1 MVLITS
7 TFLDILFKI
16 LYAISVILL
25 AFVGLSNV
33 ISVVIYLIVQKR
45 AWSQPDP
52 IAPKLWPRVTV
63 QLPIYN
69 EKFLACR
76 VLDSVTKFDY
86 PGDKLEIQVLDD
98 STDEVTSRLLVKL
111 VKKYRDNGL
120 DVVYLHREGRT
131 GYKAGNLAFG
141 MENAK
146 GEFLAIFDADFIPPN
161 DYLRKTVPYFKSEK
175 IGFVQTRWG
184 HLNFKHNLISRLAG
198 TILDAHFVVEQNAR
212 YLSGLF
218 NTFNGSAGIW
228 RKKAIESVGGWQW
241 DTMTEDVDMTFR
253 SQIAGWKAV
262 YLPKVVSPAE
272 LPQQMNDFKIQ
283 QYRWCRG
290 TAQVSL
296 KLMGKAL
303 PARLPPGVK
312 FMAMLHL
319 LSFLTFP
326 LMIVLFMLVLPV
338 AGSNPDFLKLF
349 WWGAIVSIGPLLL
362 FSLGKSENNPRFMDR
377 LIILPVLLLTG
388 VGISLVCGLSV
399 VSGSLQKGGT
409 FIRTTR
415 VDPRIGREYDD
426 HKKRTLNLFIV
437 GEIAVALY
445 LVLTVFLLWGTVG
458 KLLLPWLGSSALGFL
473 FVAALSIIENTQE
486 ASRAR
491 KTKAESIKEESLEPK
506 KSLNHIK
513 MYARKKSQA
522 DGP

>member
-7 TFLDILFKI
+7 SFLDAVFKI
-16 LYAISVILL
+16 IYAISVILL

-33 ISVVIYLIVQKR
+33 IVVLIYLIVRKK

-52 IAPKLWPRVTV
+52 IPPKEWPKVSV

-76 VLDSVTKFDY
+76 VLNAVVKFDY
-86 PGDKLEIQVLDD
+86 PRDKLEIQILDD
-98 STDEVTSRLLVKL
+98 SNDGTTSRLLTNL
-111 VKKYRDNGL
+111 AKKYKEQGFDVIYFHRDE
-120 DVVYLHREGRT
+120 RK
-131 GYKAGNLAFG
+131 GYKAGNLEFG
-141 MENAK
+141 LERSK
-146 GEFLAIFDADFIPPN
+146 GEFLAIFDADFIPPEN
-161 DYLRKTVPYFKSEK
+161 WLKQTVPHFKNEK

-184 HLNFKHNLISRLAG
+184 HINFKHNIVSRLAG
-198 TILDAHFVVEQNAR
+198 TILDAHFIIEQNAR

-228 RKKAIESVGGWQW
+228 RKKTIESVGGWQW

-262 YLPKVVSPAE
+262 YLPKVISPAE

-296 KLMGKAL
+296 KLRDKTFNAKL
-303 PARLPPGVK
+303 PAGVK

-326 LMIVLFMLVLPV
+326 LMVIMFMLVLPV
-338 AGSNPDFLKLF
+338 ARSNPDFLKLF

-362 FSLGKSENNPRFMDR
+362 FSLGKSENNPRFIDR
-377 LIILPVLLLTG
+377 LLILPVLLLTG

-399 VSGSLQKGGT
+399 VSGSMQKGGT
-409 FIRTTR
+409 FIRTAR
-415 VDPRIGREYDD
+415 IDPRIGREYDIR
-426 HKKRTLNLFIV
+426 KKRTLNLFIA

-445 LVLTVFLLWGTVG
+445 LLLTVFLLWDTVG
-458 KLLLPWLGSSALGFL
+458 KLLLPWLVSSALGFL
-473 FVAALSIIENTQE
+473 FVAIFSIFENTRE
-486 ASRAR
+486 AIQSRQLKGLNKVAADG
-491 KTKAESIKEESLEPK
+491 TNSKE
-506 KSLNHIK
+506 IV
-513 MYARKKSQA
+513 RKKSSTKNSRTL
-522 DGP
+522 DES